1 MDGYS
6 ASFAQALVCLV
17 RIVPSSRFSGP
28 TDEPPNFMKIEEKT
42 VKKVNLL
49 KMSLLSLLL
58 IPAISNAADRVG
70 DFSLLD
76 QDGYYHSMSWYDDHA
91 AIALLVQANDSQA
104 TAAVS
109 AFDALKAKYD
119 SQGIEFMMINPL
131 GKMNREA
138 VQAKVAEYGVDIPVL
153 MDDARVISEAL
164 GIERTGEVLIFNP
177 KSFMVEYRGSVAAS
191 EQAIQE
197 ILAGSAVSNAR
208 VATMGSAVQYAA
220 ATVPSYSKDI
230 APVLAEQC
238 ASCHRAGGI
247 APFAMDSHTMVQG
260 WSPMIREVLMTKR
273 MPPGQIDGH
282 IGEFIND
289 RLVDDADVRNIIA
302 WVEAGAAKDGDTDP
316 LTELTWSTSKWT
328 LGEPDYII
336 KVPEQQVPA
345 TGVLD
350 YRNVAV
356 KIDLGGKDRWLRG
369 SEYSPG
375 DRSVLHHTINSLNYP
390 EEIGKRLNA
399 LGNNNPDKASI
410 TAYVPG
416 GTIAMD
422 PANTGGLLKD
432 GSVLNLNLH
441 YTTNGRESVD
451 NSEIGLW
458 FYPEGEVPSE
468 RMSGQC
474 ACIFTPT
481 WTDIPANDPNF
492 EQQASVVISKD
503 TNLHS
508 FLPHMHF
515 RGKYMRF
522 YADYPDGS
530 NEELIN
536 IAQFNYNWQMSY
548 TYAEPKFIPAGT
560 KITAIGAFDNSAQNP
575 ANPDPERTVPWGQ
588 QSWDEM
594 FFGAMQWKY
603 VDQGGH

>member
-1 MDGYS
+1 M
-6 ASFAQALVCLV
+6 
-17 RIVPSSRFSGP
+17 
-28 TDEPPNFMKIEEKT
+28 
-42 VKKVNLL
+42 KKVNLL